1 MLFFRLGITRVSSS
15 KVQRSQRSVVDGLSW
30 RGLKGNNE
38 LTSVSA
44 SSSANGGL
52 WTRRLLT
59 TVG

>member
-1 MLFFRLGITRVSSS
+1 MD
-15 KVQRSQRSVVDGLSW
+15 DGLSW

-44 SSSANGGL
+44 SKRTNGGL

-59 TVG
+59 TVVEGMFRVYGITNTNKEDKPK